1 MKNVNQCMIE
11 TFAGLFLLF
20 VSCTNGNNKADAYGN
35 FESEAIIVSAQ
46 NTGELLRFDIEEGIT
61 LKKNEP
67 VGIIDTTSLVL
78 QIKQLLAQ
86 KKVLAA
92 KNDQIKAQIKVQTE
106 QLKNLEREKNR
117 FEKLY
122 SNQAATQQQYQD
134 MEGNVN
140 VAESQLQSIK
150 SQFLS
155 VEAEAKVLEAQLN
168 VAQNQLLKCNIINP
182 EKGTVLEKYVN
193 NHDLV
198 TTGRSL
204 YKIANLGTM
213 KLKVYVSGDQLSA
226 LRLGDSV
233 KVYIDKG
240 KAALLEMPG
249 VISWI
254 SSEVEFTPKI
264 IQTREERVNMV
275 YAVKILVKNDGS
287 IKIGMPGEVRFYLN

>member
-1 MKNVNQCMIE
+1 MKNVYLWMIE
-11 TFAGLFLLF
+11 TIAGLLLLM
-20 VSCTNGNNKADAYGN
+20 VSCTNSNSKADAYGN
-35 FESEAIIVSAQ
+35 FESEAVIVSAQ
-46 NTGELLRFDIEEGIT
+46 NTGELLRFDIEEGTT
-61 LKKNEP
+61 LKKDEP
-67 VGIIDTTSLVL
+67 VGVIDTTSLIL

-92 KNDQIKAQIKVQTE
+92 ENDQINAQIKVQTE

-117 FEKLY
+117 LEKLY
-122 SNQAATQQQYQD
+122 SNQAATQQQFQD

-140 VAESQLQSIK
+140 VAVSQLQSIK
-150 SQFLS
+150 SRFLS

-168 VAQNQLLKCNIINP
+168 VTQNQLLKCKIINP

-193 NHDLV
+193 KHDLV
-198 TTGRSL
+198 TTGKSL
-204 YKIANLGTM
+204 YKIANLETM

-240 KAALLEMPG
+240 RAALLEMPG

-287 IKIGMPGEVRFYLN
+287 IKIGMPGEVRFN